1 MSQTPNKHKHK
12 EESFKGDSRMLS
24 RVLNQELRDL
34 MRFWRPLDQSMELI
48 INVVEFLVM
57 ERKIHKMQFL

>member
-24 RVLNQELRDL
+24 RVLNRELRDL

-48 INVVEFLVM
+48 LICISLAS
-57 ERKIHKMQFL
+57 KPS